1 MPTTS
6 RRPSMLDVA
15 ARAGVSYQT
24 VSRVLNEPSIV
35 RPETRDR
42 VLEAI
47 VELGYARNRAA
58 RALKTTRSA
67 LVGVLSDGSSLFG
80 PAETTAAIERAAREA
95 GYSTLLATVAPGE
108 PHAQVASDLVGSG
121 VDGIIVVAG
130 HDGMTPVAEA
140 AARTTPVLSV
150 SSGPLDATGVEVVGV
165 DQASGARA
173 VITHLADQGMRRIV
187 HVPGPVDWF
196 DGRARRRGTEETL
209 IQIGADGECTD
220 PGDWSARSGYRIGTK
235 LAARALPDAIFAAN
249 DLMAIGILR
258 ALRERGIEVPRDVAL
273 VGFDDIE
280 GATYTTPSLT
290 SVTQPF
296 AQLGRAAMHRLLAR
310 LEDGAGAADAPGG
323 PDGADGADGT
333 DDPSAALAPEL
344 VVRESSLR
352 PL

>member
-1 MPTTS
+1 MTTTP

-35 RPETRDR
+35 RPETRER

-47 VELGYARNRAA
+47 VALGYARNRAA

-95 GYSTLLATVAPGE
+95 GYSTLLTTVAPGE
-108 PHAQVASDLVGSG
+108 PHEQVASDLVGSG

-140 AARTTPVLSV
+140 ASRTTPVLSV
-150 SSGPLDATGVEVVGV
+150 SSGPLDAAGVEVVGV
-165 DQASGARA
+165 DQARGARE
-173 VITHLADQGMRRIV
+173 VIAHLAQQGMTRIV
-187 HVPGPVDWF
+187 HAPGPADWF
-196 DGRARRRGTEETL
+196 DARARRRGTEEMIADL
-209 IQIGADGECTD
+209 GADGEITD
-220 PGDWSARSGYRIGTK
+220 PGDWSARSGYRIGTQ

-280 GATYTTPSLT
+280 GATYSTPSLT
-290 SVTQPF
+290 SVAQPF

-310 LEDGAGAADAPGG
+310 LGE
-323 PDGADGADGT
+323 GADGAAAVGAGG
-333 DDPSAALAPEL
+333 DPSDSPAALAPEL
-344 VVRESSLR
+344 VVRESSTR
-352 PL
+352 PH